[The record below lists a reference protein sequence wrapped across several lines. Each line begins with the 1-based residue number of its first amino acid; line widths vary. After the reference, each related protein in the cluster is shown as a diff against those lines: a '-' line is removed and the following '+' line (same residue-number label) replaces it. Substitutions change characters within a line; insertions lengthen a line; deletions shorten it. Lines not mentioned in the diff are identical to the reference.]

1 MSLVSITHANKT
13 LGVTRE
19 QKRDGAILLVKP
31 PYFSPWTPPLGI
43 SILKTFLTQRG
54 YSVKCF
60 DFNTDVDLWS
70 MHHKYFSALQTLE
83 SVSINDG
90 YSKLWWILNAHMLA
104 YANDASPADCAS
116 VLERV
121 TPYYGIASRSDLLSN
136 LHHTYEQDHFAFGL
150 D

>member
-1 MSLVSITHANKT
+1 MSLVSITHADKT

-43 SILKTFLTQRG
+43 SILKTFLEQRG
-54 YSVKCF
+54 YVAKCF
-60 DFNTDVDLWS
+60 DFNTDLDLWS

-104 YANDASPADCAS
+104 YANDASPANCAR
-116 VLERV
+116 VLERI
-121 TPYYGIASRSDLLSN
+121 TPSTHSSRW
-136 LHHTYEQDHFAFGL
+136 
-150 D
+150 